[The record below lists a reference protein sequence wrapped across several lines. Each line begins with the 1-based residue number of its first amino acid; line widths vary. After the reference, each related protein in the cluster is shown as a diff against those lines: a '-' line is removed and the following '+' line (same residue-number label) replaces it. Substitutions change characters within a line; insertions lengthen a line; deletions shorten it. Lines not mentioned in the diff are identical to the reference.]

1 MKVSEGYSFFL
12 PLHPETKAWCQ
23 GKLIISIMEF
33 KRKVGKDVSVKS
45 VNDLF
50 TTDKRKLRI
59 ELFGSYLSKSF
70 VLESVLSNVKSK
82 INEIKKQLENLNTL
96 QTELQKQV
104 EEKRA
109 QEFQRRVEKM
119 TDSEAQTL
127 FEQLK
132 ARLAQ

>member
-1 MKVSEGYSFFL
+1 
-12 PLHPETKAWCQ
+12 
-23 GKLIISIMEF
+23 MEF

-104 EEKRA
+104 EEMRA

-119 TDSEAQTL
+119 TDSEAQAL

-132 ARLAQ
+132 ARFAQ

>member
-1 MKVSEGYSFFL
+1 
-12 PLHPETKAWCQ
+12 
-23 GKLIISIMEF
+23 MEF

-104 EEKRA
+104 EEMRA

>member
-1 MKVSEGYSFFL
+1 
-12 PLHPETKAWCQ
+12 
-23 GKLIISIMEF
+23 MEF

-70 VLESVLSNVKSK
+70 VLESVLSNVKSN

-104 EEKRA
+104 EEMRA

>member
-1 MKVSEGYSFFL
+1 
-12 PLHPETKAWCQ
+12 
-23 GKLIISIMEF
+23 MEF

-70 VLESVLSNVKSK
+70 VLESVLSNVKSN

-104 EEKRA
+104 EVKRA

-119 TDSEAQTL
+119 TDSEAQAL

-132 ARLAQ
+132 ARFAQ

>member
-1 MKVSEGYSFFL
+1 
-12 PLHPETKAWCQ
+12 
-23 GKLIISIMEF
+23 MEF

>member
-1 MKVSEGYSFFL
+1 
-12 PLHPETKAWCQ
+12 
-23 GKLIISIMEF
+23 MEF
-33 KRKVGKDVSVKS
+33 KRKIGKDVSVKS

-70 VLESVLSNVKSK
+70 VLESVLSNVKSN

-104 EEKRA
+104 EVKRA

-119 TDSEAQTL
+119 TDSEAQAL

-132 ARLAQ
+132 ARFAQ